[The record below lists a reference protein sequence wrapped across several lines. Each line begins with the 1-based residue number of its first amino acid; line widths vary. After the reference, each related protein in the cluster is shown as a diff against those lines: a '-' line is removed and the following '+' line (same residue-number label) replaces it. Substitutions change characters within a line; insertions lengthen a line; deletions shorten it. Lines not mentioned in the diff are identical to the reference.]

1 MRILVT
7 GITGR
12 IGSNLAMNLVR
23 EGHEV
28 RGLVWERDERV
39 AKLEGFDVELEY
51 GTITDADD
59 ALRATDGVDAV
70 YHMAAAFQGGGP
82 FTDEEYFEIN
92 VRGTF
97 NMLEAARAYGRVRHF
112 IHAST
117 DAVYGGHQVD
127 QSGGEIIREDETPR
141 RPARWYALSKHLAE
155 EVCHGYHR
163 IHSFPVTMMRFAW
176 VHGVDEVLRQP
187 YFFLTRMKERYPE
200 LEALS
205 WEGDERLVLLRD
217 RDGSSCKA
225 HIVDVRDIVHG
236 LLSALDK
243 PEAFGQVFN
252 LAGPR
257 AFTWE
262 EVVPHLG
269 QALEI
274 PWVEA
279 SLSGSPIH
287 YELDISKARRVIG
300 YQPRYD
306 IFRMIDDGLAFQRGD
321 DIGVLPT

>member
-12 IGSNLAMNLVR
+12 IGANLAADLLKR
-23 EGHEV
+23 GHQI

-39 AKLEGFDVELEY
+39 AKLKDLDVELEY
-51 GTITDADD
+51 GTITNADD

-70 YHMAAAFQGGGP
+70 YHLAAAFQGGGP
-82 FTDEEYFEIN
+82 FSDEEYLEIN

-97 NMLEAARAYGRVRHF
+97 NMLEAARAHGRVRHF

-127 QSGGEIIREDETPR
+127 QSGGELISEDDAPR
-141 RPARWYALSKHLAE
+141 RPASWYALSKHQAE

-176 VHGVDEVLRQP
+176 AHAADEILRQR
-187 YFFLTRMKERYPE
+187 YFYLSLMKQRYPE
-200 LEALS
+200 LEQL
-205 WEGDERLVLLRD
+205 WDGDERLVLLRD
-217 RDGSSCKA
+217 REGNSCKA
-225 HIVDVRDIVHG
+225 HMVDVRDVVHG
-236 LLSALDK
+236 LVCALDK
-243 PEAFGQVFN
+243 PEAFGEVFN
-252 LAGPR
+252 LAAPR

-279 SLSGSPIH
+279 SLSGPAIH
-287 YELDISKARRVIG
+287 YELDISKARKTIG
-300 YQPRYD
+300 YKPKYD
-306 IFRMIDDGLAFQRGD
+306 MLRMIDDGLAFQRGE
-321 DIGVLPT
+321 DIGILPT

>member
-12 IGSNLAMNLVR
+12 IGANLAADLLKQ
-23 EGHEV
+23 GHQI

-39 AKLEGFDVELEY
+39 AKLEDLDVELEY
-51 GTITDADD
+51 GTITNADD

-70 YHMAAAFQGGGP
+70 YHLAAAFQGGGP

-97 NMLEAARAYGRVRHF
+97 NMLEAARAHGRVRHF

-127 QSGGEIIREDETPR
+127 QSGGELISEDDAPR
-141 RPARWYALSKHLAE
+141 RPATWYALSKHLAE

-176 VHGVDEVLRQP
+176 AHSGDEILRQS
-187 YFFLTRMKERYPE
+187 YFYLSLLKKRYPE
-200 LEALS
+200 LEEL
-205 WEGDERLVLLRD
+205 WDGEERLVLLRD
-217 RDGSSCKA
+217 REGKSCRA
-225 HIVDVRDIVHG
+225 HMVDVRDLVHG
-236 LLSALDK
+236 LVCALDK
-243 PEAFGQVFN
+243 PESYGQVFN
-252 LAGPR
+252 LAAPR
-257 AFTWE
+257 AFSWE
-262 EVVPHLG
+262 EVVPHLS

-274 PWVEA
+274 PWIEA
-279 SLSGSPIH
+279 TLSGSPIH
-287 YELDISKARRVIG
+287 YQLDISKAQKTIG
-300 YQPRYD
+300 YKPQYD
-306 IFRMIDDGLAFQRGD
+306 MIRMINDGLAVQRGED
-321 DIGVLPT
+321 LGILPT

>member
-12 IGSNLAMNLVR
+12 IGANLAADLLKQ
-23 EGHEV
+23 GHQI

-39 AKLEGFDVELEY
+39 AKLEDLDVELEY

-70 YHMAAAFQGGGP
+70 YHLAAAFQGGGP

-97 NMLEAARAYGRVRHF
+97 NMLEAARAHGRVRHF

-127 QSGGEIIREDETPR
+127 QSGGELISEDDAPR
-141 RPARWYALSKHLAE
+141 RPATWYALSKHLAE

-176 VHGVDEVLRQP
+176 AHSGDEILRQS
-187 YFFLTRMKERYPE
+187 YFYLSLLKRRYPE
-200 LEALS
+200 LEEL
-205 WEGDERLVLLRD
+205 WDGEERLVLLRD
-217 RDGSSCKA
+217 REGKSCRA
-225 HIVDVRDIVHG
+225 HMVDVRDLVHG
-236 LLSALDK
+236 LVCALDK
-243 PEAFGQVFN
+243 PEAYGQVFN
-252 LAGPR
+252 LAAPR
-257 AFTWE
+257 AFSWE
-262 EVVPHLG
+262 EVVPHLS

-274 PWVEA
+274 PWIEA
-279 SLSGSPIH
+279 TLSGPPIH
-287 YELDISKARRVIG
+287 YQLDISKAQKTIG
-300 YQPRYD
+300 YKPQYNM
-306 IFRMIDDGLAFQRGD
+306 IRMINDGLAVQRGED
-321 DIGVLPT
+321 LGILPT